1 MKGVEGIENPGTR
14 ADKRA
19 ELEMARD
26 AAERAQPII
35 EGARDLLFDSLGAP
49 RPGLSDGQAYCIAS
63 LLDIEAER
71 IHDAVG
77 LLTACIDAT
86 KE

>member
-1 MKGVEGIENPGTR
+1 MKGGEGVENPGMR
-14 ADKRA
+14 ANRQA
-19 ELEMARD
+19 EFEEARD
-26 AAERAQPII
+26 AVERARPII

-63 LLDIEAER
+63 LLDIEAKR

-86 KE
+86 RE

>member
-1 MKGVEGIENPGTR
+1 MR
-14 ADKRA
+14 ANRQA
-19 ELEMARD
+19 ELEEARD
-26 AAERAQPII
+26 AVERARPII

-63 LLDIEAER
+63 LLDIEAKR
-71 IHDAVG
+71 IHGAGD

-86 KE
+86 RE

>member
-1 MKGVEGIENPGTR
+1 MKGGEGVENPG
-14 ADKRA
+14 
-19 ELEMARD
+19 M
-26 AAERAQPII
+26 
-35 EGARDLLFDSLGAP
+35 LGAP

-63 LLDIEAER
+63 LLDMEAKR

-86 KE
+86 RE

>member
-1 MKGVEGIENPGTR
+1 MR
-14 ADKRA
+14 ANRQV
-19 ELEMARD
+19 ELEEARD
-26 AAERAQPII
+26 SMERARPII

-49 RPGLSDGQAYCIAS
+49 RLGLSDGQAYCIAT
-63 LLDIEAER
+63 LLGMEAKR

-86 KE
+86 RE

>member
-1 MKGVEGIENPGTR
+1 MKGGDGIENPGTR
-14 ADKRA
+14 ANRQA
-19 ELEMARD
+19 ELEEARD
-26 AAERAQPII
+26 AVERARPII

-63 LLDIEAER
+63 LLDIEAKR

-86 KE
+86 RE

>member
-1 MKGVEGIENPGTR
+1 MEREERIENPSTSGN
-14 ADKRA
+14 KRA
-19 ELEMARD
+19 ELEAAHDAVEGAR
-26 AAERAQPII
+26 PII

-77 LLTACIDAT
+77 LLTARIDAT
-86 KE
+86 RE

>member
-1 MKGVEGIENPGTR
+1 MR
-14 ADKRA
+14 ANRQA
-19 ELEMARD
+19 ELEEARD
-26 AAERAQPII
+26 AVERARPII

-63 LLDIEAER
+63 LLDIEAKR
-71 IHDAVG
+71 IHGAVG

-86 KE
+86 RE

>member
-1 MKGVEGIENPGTR
+1 MR
-14 ADKRA
+14 ANRQV
-19 ELEMARD
+19 ELEEARD
-26 AAERAQPII
+26 SMERARPII

-63 LLDIEAER
+63 LLDIEAKR
-71 IHDAVG
+71 IHGAVG

-86 KE
+86 RE